1 MGTDQEPQNL
11 PFPLSYSHSGFYD
24 EHCAKHDTKL
34 IWKIVDTPLRITV
47 YPAWQKLAVY
57 VEVWLHKSGECARG
71 LSITLKEYSCRSS
84 LCLLYKVCC
93 IQAVLSHIFLLPC
106 SMFSF
111 FVGAFIF
118 LREHC
123 RAWSLCPLSYVFCNV
138 PPPPLSLTFSH
149 FLLMAVVLLPLPLF
163 SITLLLSHSRSVP
176 SVLVLSHG
184 PWPPIMTPAAVTL
197 VHSTVYLVEVSAEAT
212 NMSCKLFLFSQHKS
226 TCVWIDPV
234 ACKSSISLGV
244 CAYMVD
250 PVAW

>member
-34 IWKIVDTPLRITV
+34 IWKIVNTPLRITV

-138 PPPPLSLTFSH
+138 PPPPLSHFLSFPIDGCCSPPSPSFLHHPLALSLPFCSLCARSLSWALTSHYDPSCGDFGTQYSLLGRSQCRGYKYELQTFS
-149 FLLMAVVLLPLPLF
+149 L
-163 SITLLLSHSRSVP
+163 
-176 SVLVLSHG
+176 
-184 PWPPIMTPAAVTL
+184 
-197 VHSTVYLVEVSAEAT
+197 
-212 NMSCKLFLFSQHKS
+212 
-226 TCVWIDPV
+226 
-234 ACKSSISLGV
+234 
-244 CAYMVD
+244 
-250 PVAW
+250 

>member
-24 EHCAKHDTKL
+24 EHCAKHDWKL
-34 IWKIVDTPLRITV
+34 IWKIVNTPLRITV

-57 VEVWLHKSGECARG
+57 VEVWLHKSGECAWG

-93 IQAVLSHIFLLPC
+93 IQAVLSHIFLLPY
-106 SMFSF
+106 STFSF

-138 PPPPLSLTFSH
+138 SPPLSLSLSLISYWWLLFFSLSL
-149 FLLMAVVLLPLPLF
+149 FSPSPSCSLTPVLFPLCSFSLMGPDLPL
-163 SITLLLSHSRSVP
+163 
-176 SVLVLSHG
+176 
-184 PWPPIMTPAAVTL
+184 WPQLRWLWYTVQ
-197 VHSTVYLVEVSAEAT
+197 ST
-212 NMSCKLFLFSQHKS
+212 
-226 TCVWIDPV
+226 W
-234 ACKSSISLGV
+234 
-244 CAYMVD
+244 
-250 PVAW
+250 

>member
-1 MGTDQEPQNL
+1 MGAIHHSQGVLLQI
-11 PFPLSYSHSGFYD
+11 LSVFTLQSLLYPSCTKPHFSLALFYVFFLCWCI
-24 EHCAKHDTKL
+24 H
-34 IWKIVDTPLRITV
+34 
-47 YPAWQKLAVY
+47 
-57 VEVWLHKSGECARG
+57 
-71 LSITLKEYSCRSS
+71 LSPRALQGMITLSS
-84 LCLLYKVCC
+84 
-93 IQAVLSHIFLLPC
+93 VLRFLQC
-106 SMFSF
+106 
-111 FVGAFIF
+111 
-118 LREHC
+118 
-123 RAWSLCPLSYVFCNV
+123 V
-138 PPPPLSLTFSH
+138 PPPPSLTFSH